1 MANDNQ
7 NTVLDEQT
15 DVVDE
20 ESTKRVRKTKP
31 KATDGG
37 STASLFGIE
46 PYQPKNNEEYMSE
59 GQLEHFRQILLA
71 WKAELMSEVDRTL
84 NTMQDENTALP
95 DVNDRATQEEEFAV
109 NVNSSA
115 KSSNQL
121 KRLKTMTMV
130 SVKPVVS
137 KLVCAV

>member
-20 ESTKRVRKTKP
+20 KSTKRVRKTKP

-46 PYQPKNNEEYMSE
+46 PYQPKKNEEYIMARPLNFSSE
-59 GQLEHFRQILLA
+59 PNTPQNYLLQRWPCLIDHWRILSIKFLLTI
-71 WKAELMSEVDRTL
+71 KLIIVSIL
-84 NTMQDENTALP
+84 NLNYH
-95 DVNDRATQEEEFAV
+95 
-109 NVNSSA
+109 
-115 KSSNQL
+115 
-121 KRLKTMTMV
+121 
-130 SVKPVVS
+130 
-137 KLVCAV
+137 